1 MRIAF
6 HAPLKPPDHPHP
18 SGDRTMARL
27 LMQAL
32 RAGGHEVF
40 LASRLRTREP
50 DGDREAQQR
59 LRAAAQQEI
68 AMLSARFTDDPPDL
82 WFTYHLYYKAPD
94 LIGPRIADTFGIPYV
109 AAEASHAA
117 KRMQGPHAGFA
128 SDALGA
134 IRRAD
139 AIFCM
144 TARDSLALS
153 EVTQPE
159 RLHRLRPFM
168 NVRPYRPAAHGRRPL
183 RLLAVGMMRPG
194 DKLDSFLLLA
204 RALGLIQGAAW
215 TLTIVG
221 DGEAA
226 RQVRAAFAPL
236 GGRVHFTGLLPAEQL
251 DGVYRSHDLYVWPAV
266 NEAYGLSLLQ
276 ASAHGLPVV
285 AGDEGGV
292 DEIVAHGR
300 NGLLTPPRDPH
311 ALAHAIRRLIIDRHL
326 FERLSAGGWR
336 RVERF
341 HRLATA
347 SRTMN
352 RVLAAL

>member
-6 HAPLKPPDHPHP
+6 HAPLKPPDHPNP
-18 SGDRTMARL
+18 SGDRAMARL

-50 DGDREAQQR
+50 DGDLRAQER
-59 LRAAAQQEI
+59 IRAAAQQEI

-94 LIGPRIADTFGIPYV
+94 LIGPKLADTFGIPYV

-117 KRMQGPHAGFA
+117 KRLDGPHGAFAGE
-128 SDALGA
+128 ALDA

-144 TARDSLALS
+144 TERDGVALS
-153 EVTQPE
+153 EIVSPD
-159 RLHRLRPFM
+159 RLHHLRPFM
-168 NVRPYRPAAHGRRPL
+168 NIRPYRPAPRGTRPM

-194 DKLDSFLLLA
+194 DKLTSYRLLA
-204 RALGLIQGAAW
+204 QALQTIDRTRW
-215 TLTIVG
+215 TLTVVG
-221 DGEAA
+221 DGEASN
-226 RQVRAAFAPL
+226 QVRAAFAPL
-236 GGRVHFTGLLPAEQL
+236 AGRVHFTGKLPPEQL
-251 DGVYRSHDLYVWPAV
+251 EGIYRSHDLYVWPAV

-276 ASAHGLPVV
+276 ASAHGLPVA

-292 DEIVAHGR
+292 SEIVSHGD
-300 NGLLTPPRDPH
+300 NGLLAPARDPH
-311 ALAHAIRRLIIDRHL
+311 ALARVISRLIVDRHL
-326 FERLSAGGWR
+326 FDRLSAGGWR

-347 SRTMN
+347 AQTMN
-352 RVLAAL
+352 RVLNAL